1 VKPRRLSSVESHR
14 FSSSEAY
21 TLGVEEEY
29 MLLEP
34 ETFEL
39 VQRADTILDADPDGE
54 FASRTSCELF
64 QSELEGRTP
73 VCTSVDEAAGELR
86 GLRAHLEGLLKD
98 HGLVLA
104 CAGTHPF
111 ARYEDQL
118 ITDRPRYR
126 GIVEQVQYPARREL
140 IFGVHVHVGV
150 PDPEAAIRALHGLR
164 PQIGDLIALSASSP
178 FWRGFRSGLHSTRH
192 TIFGTFPRAGVPPAF
207 PDYREFV
214 AYVRTLEAAGVLDD
228 YTRIW
233 WELRP
238 HPRLGTI
245 EVRAMDAVERVDD
258 TIALAAY
265 VQALV
270 KSAVEGPAPPPPSS
284 LEDAI
289 VRENK
294 WQAIRYGLDAT
305 AIAADGRPMPIR
317 EHILR
322 KLDDL
327 AGTAAALDSEAA
339 LRDVER
345 IARCGTSADRQLA
358 IYAETRD
365 LRAVAHSI
373 ANETSNAVK
382 HRSGLDRQLLSHR
395 SCSKSRPY
403 CSRCRSPRN
412 SSATRRWAF
421 SASRA
426 AAAPSCRSDS
436 TAAPNARRS
445 DGSFTS
451 RP

>member
-1 VKPRRLSSVESHR
+1 MNIRCPSSVERDR
-14 FSSSEAY
+14 FGLSEAY

-39 VQRADTILDADPDGE
+39 VQRADTILDADRDGE
-54 FASRTSCELF
+54 FASRTSSEIF

-73 VCTSVDEAAGELR
+73 ICTTVIEAAVELR
-86 GLRAHLEGLLKD
+86 RLRAHLERVVGD
-98 HGLVLA
+98 QRLVLA

-140 IFGVHVHVGV
+140 IFGLHVHVGV
-150 PDPEAAIRALHGLR
+150 PDAEAVIRALRCLR

-192 TIFGTFPRAGVPPAF
+192 TIFEAFPRAGVPPAF
-207 PDYREFV
+207 RDYREF
-214 AYVRTLEAAGVLDD
+214 ATYVRTLEAAHVLED
-228 YTRIW
+228 YTQIW
-233 WELRP
+233 WDLRP

-245 EVRAMDAVERVDD
+245 EVRAMDAIERVDD
-258 TIALAAY
+258 AIALAAY
-265 VQALV
+265 VQCLV
-270 KSAVEGPAPPPPSS
+270 KYAVEGTAPPTASA

-294 WQAIRYGLDAT
+294 WQAVRYGLDAT
-305 AIAADGRPMPIR
+305 VIAADGSSMPIR

-322 KLDDL
+322 RLDDL
-327 AGTAAALDSEAA
+327 ADTAAALDSEAA

-345 IARCGTSADRQLA
+345 ITRAGAGAERQLA
-358 IYAETRD
+358 IFADTGD
-365 LRAVAHSI
+365 LRAVARSI
-373 ANETSNAVK
+373 ANETA
-382 HRSGLDRQLLSHR
+382 LA
-395 SCSKSRPY
+395 
-403 CSRCRSPRN
+403 
-412 SSATRRWAF
+412 ATI
-421 SASRA
+421 
-426 AAAPSCRSDS
+426 
-436 TAAPNARRS
+436 TA
-445 DGSFTS
+445 G
-451 RP
+451 